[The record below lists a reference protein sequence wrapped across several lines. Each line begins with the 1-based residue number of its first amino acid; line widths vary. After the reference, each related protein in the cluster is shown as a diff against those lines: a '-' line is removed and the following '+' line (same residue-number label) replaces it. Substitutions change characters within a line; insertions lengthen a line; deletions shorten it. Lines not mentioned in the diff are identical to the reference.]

1 MAFVAGSALDANDML
16 RLSSRY
22 HLLGHW
28 CVDLL
33 DNSPQSPKD
42 CYLDLDN
49 AMTMQDN
56 FIGFARRCLKTFRA
70 VVKTGS
76 LIGAVLVVGSI
87 SQHAMADSY
96 QNNWGPEVGS
106 QIALLAAKD
115 QNGDVQQLK
124 DLAGSQGVL
133 IFYNRS
139 ADW

>member
-1 MAFVAGSALDANDML
+1 
-16 RLSSRY
+16 
-22 HLLGHW
+22 
-28 CVDLL
+28 
-33 DNSPQSPKD
+33 
-42 CYLDLDN
+42 
-49 AMTMQDN
+49 MTMQDN

-70 VVKTGS
+70 IVKTGS
-76 LIGAVLVVGSI
+76 LFGAVLVVGSI
-87 SQHAMADSY
+87 SQHAMAYSY
-96 QNNWGPEVGS
+96 QNSWGPEVGS

>member
-1 MAFVAGSALDANDML
+1 
-16 RLSSRY
+16 
-22 HLLGHW
+22 
-28 CVDLL
+28 
-33 DNSPQSPKD
+33 
-42 CYLDLDN
+42 
-49 AMTMQDN
+49 
-56 FIGFARRCLKTFRA
+56 
-70 VVKTGS
+70 
-76 LIGAVLVVGSI
+76 
-87 SQHAMADSY
+87 MADSY